1 MANSYG
7 HYKEVFKYAT
17 KGLLS
22 AENNKNPTDNYNA
35 FCLLFVILYG
45 RRLVQ
50 SYGALFHMK
59 FDDKIDITSTDDVYS
74 KIKAELNRLDP
85 PRIIEESLETMIH
98 NKADKSCR
106 YISKRSIG
114 SLTMEDFYEVK
125 EE

>member
-1 MANSYG
+1 
-7 HYKEVFKYAT
+7 
-17 KGLLS
+17 
-22 AENNKNPTDNYNA
+22 
-35 FCLLFVILYG
+35 
-45 RRLVQ
+45 
-50 SYGALFHMK
+50 MK

-125 EE
+125 EEQRRAARWLGALAPMELAS